1 MQPGNKIPRRDAV
14 RKQKTEGRCGVGELV
29 QCARRCG
36 YAAGVCE
43 QRAGKLA
50 AGDDEVDE
58 FGAANFEVGPAAGES
73 QH

>member
-1 MQPGNKIPRRDAV
+1 MQPGNKIPQRDAV
-14 RKQKTEGRCGVGELV
+14 RKQKSEG
-29 QCARRCG
+29 RCG